1 MITVLWLALGLVAFS
16 YVGYPLV
23 LAALGAL
30 HDLRGALGF
39 FADGP
44 DRRERGGPVDWPR
57 LSLVLAAFDEEA
69 CIREKIENCL
79 SLDYPHDRLEIVL
92 GCDGCTDRTAEL
104 ARAAGRGRVRVVEL
118 APRQGKA
125 TVLARLVPAA
135 SGDVVVLT
143 DANVLFH
150 PGALRALARRFR
162 DPSVGAVVGRLRLR
176 ATGRGR
182 EGLYWAYE
190 TFLKYLEGKLGCV
203 LGANG
208 GIYAIRRILFGP
220 LPADTITDD
229 FVVPLRIAV
238 KGWRVPFE
246 PTAVAYEDASDDP
259 RKEFGRRAR
268 IGAGN
273 WQALARFP
281 DLLDPRAGFVAFA
294 FFSHKLLR
302 WLDALP
308 PRGRAPHE
316 RRGRRRARRVGIPR
330 APRGA
335 AGLLRAR
342 LRRRTGRRR
351 RRAERV
357 LLRRDE
363 RGPRRRL
370 LALRLG
376 HAARG
381 LGAHRADRGA
391 GGLRSDPRSRARA
404 DSPSASPVRTQAS
417 TPSGTPRRVR
427 AGSFLARRQGVALQ
441 AWSPRIF
448 SWGARRAG
456 SGRAGR

>member
-1 MITVLWLALGLVAFS
+1 MLWLALGLVAFS

-302 WLDALP
+302 WLTPFLLAAALLTNVAVAAAPGAWGYRALLAAQLAFYALAFAGGRGARGVARSAYYFVAMNAALAVGFWRFVSGTQRAAWERTERTAAPAASGPWP
-308 PRGRAPHE
+308 PLAGARGTGRAPPPS
-316 RRGRRRARRVGIPR
+316 G
-330 APRGA
+330 
-335 AGLLRAR
+335 
-342 LRRRTGRRR
+342 
-351 RRAERV
+351 
-357 LLRRDE
+357 
-363 RGPRRRL
+363 
-370 LALRLG
+370 
-376 HAARG
+376 RG
-381 LGAHRADRGA
+381 LD
-391 GGLRSDPRSRARA
+391 
-404 DSPSASPVRTQAS
+404 
-417 TPSGTPRRVR
+417 PSGTPRRVR

-456 SGRAGR
+456 SRRAGR